1 MPGTSRCHPAR
12 RLLPRTHHTVTE
24 TPSGWEL
31 RDLVL
36 RRGHSEVFHGLNLR
50 LDEPRIALIGH
61 NGAGKSSL
69 LRLLVGL
76 EQPQQGQVLWQGEE
90 ARHHAQAG
98 ERRLAGL
105 MFQNPDDQIIFPTV
119 QEELQLSWQSAH
131 GDDRKA
137 ARAGVLEF
145 LRERDLAHW
154 ADRAMGALSQGER
167 QWVCWLAMLLAEP
180 RVLLLDEPYASLDL
194 PGQLRLASDMR
205 ERAQQVILCTHVL
218 HPVFDFP
225 RVIWLERGQVRAD
238 GPGREV
244 CAAYEAD
251 ARAAFERTQD
261 P

>member
-1 MPGTSRCHPAR
+1 MLGPLRRRPAPHP
-12 RLLPRTHHTVTE
+12 LFLSHHALTE
-24 TPSGWEL
+24 KPSGWEL
-31 RDLVL
+31 RDVLL
-36 RRGHSEVFHGLNLR
+36 RRGHSEIFHNLNLR

-76 EQPQQGQVLWQGEE
+76 EQPQQGQVLWQGKE
-90 ARHHAQAG
+90 ARHHAKAG

-131 GDDRKA
+131 GDERKA

-145 LRERDLAHW
+145 LHQRNLAHW
-154 ADRAMGALSQGER
+154 AERAMGTLSQGER
-167 QWVCWLAMLLAEP
+167 QWVCWLAMLLAQP
-180 RVLLLDEPYASLDL
+180 QVLLLDEPYASLDL
-194 PGQLRLASDMR
+194 PGQLKLASDVQAC
-205 ERAQQVILCTHVL
+205 EQQVILCTHVL
-218 HPVFDFP
+218 HPVLDFP

-238 GPGREV
+238 GPGREI

-251 ARAAFERTQD
+251 ARAAFKHAQGL
-261 P
+261 